1 MPYQFTENLDNYQEE
16 YDRLAEKLSYYRKIK
31 HITQQEL
38 AKRVGVS
45 ASYIAKIEGGH
56 CLPGLSLDLFF
67 AICCG
72 LQIDP
77 LKLLCKEP
85 EDIIRTNM
93 RHKIRQS
100 QRQFTG
106 FRHYL

>member
-1 MPYQFTENLDNYQEE
+1 MQYRFTDDLNAYQEE
-16 YDRLAEKLSYYRKIK
+16 YDRLAEKLSYYRKIR

-38 AKRVGVS
+38 SRRVGVS

-77 LKLLCKEP
+77 LKILRKEP
-85 EDIIRTNM
+85 EDIIRTNI
-93 RHKIRQS
+93 RQKIRQNR
-100 QRQFTG
+100 RQFPD